1 MSTPPLAFKSAILA
15 PDRAADLVI
24 AEAESIVA
32 GAAAFEGD
40 GIVTAIVSVTGVV
53 DEVADIIEP
62 GAYAATLLKRLPK
75 VCWHHSWEHPI
86 GKVLWIEELLPGDP
100 RLPAKTRDG
109 QPWPA
114 EAGALVAKMQMNMAS
129 ERGREAYSAIKF
141 YSESGECEYSIG
153 YKVPA
158 GKSSRDGK
166 GIRHI
171 KEMDLFELSF
181 VLFGAHTMTG
191 TLALKAAVS
200 LMNMANQGLV
210 TVSKKAI
217 DDEFER
223 LMADVDFD
231 GLDDEDEL
239 QPAASEP
246 SQVVQDE
253 QEVLDIGDD
262 EDDEEAELHRAA
274 LEDPDFELA
283 ESRQEKGHASD
294 ADTDITDTCKGCGDD
309 VVFDSMNGWMRE
321 DGSYG
326 HEDGTTHS
334 DHMAPPAEFKAEG
347 GADRNR
353 GGAENLRRSY
363 VHGKISLQIGWGTDG
378 DFARCVAIASK
389 HMTSEQAKGYCNL
402 RHQDAV
408 GAPPGQGHPEGKAAT
423 YDQPETTAPDKDPA
437 TAPDQAKRTGVMIA
451 LYPDPEAAKKIAVRG
466 GEEPEE
472 LHVTLAYLGDV
483 ADTAGEGLTLGSATS
498 KIVAAAQVAA
508 ATFKPLSGTVG
519 GLGKFPDFGSGVPVW
534 SPVDVVGLGA
544 VREAV
549 VDALEAAGLP
559 VKTDHGFTP
568 HMTLGYNLDLNLIPD
583 TDPVPVDFNHLVV
596 AVGGTHTR
604 IPLGD
609 DLGADASGAP
619 IAGAPMPIEQD
630 NPMEKGY
637 DPMIETGPHAG
648 HKAAVPAEPGK
659 AFPRLPGTLEERTQA
674 LNAALDEA
682 LLGNL
687 DDDSRKERY
696 VNIDGTWL
704 DRVICTLN
712 HWTSPSSDSSQS
724 YEFPYTISDDGTV
737 SLGEPTLVKLTLS
750 AELDGAE
757 VDDVPLGDLMPLAE
771 RIEDVIHGLKSLGTV
786 EIKAGRVLSAAI
798 AARLK
803 SAAEHLVS
811 VLKAGG
817 IDITVPAEEHV
828 SPVVDTETTAPSAHG
843 KSDTPNQASVAAILA
858 DIESMT
864 AE

>member
-1 MSTPPLAFKSAILA
+1 MSTPTLAFKSAVLA
-15 PDRAADLVI
+15 PDKAAELVI
-24 AEAESIVA
+24 AEAESIV
-32 GAAAFEGD
+32 GGVAAFEGD

-53 DEVADIIEP
+53 DEVDDIIEP

-153 YKVPA
+153 YKVPS
-158 GKSSRDGK
+158 GKSTRDSK
-166 GIRHI
+166 GIRRI

-200 LMNMANQGLV
+200 LMNKANHGTV
-210 TVSKKAI
+210 TISKKAI

-231 GLDDEDEL
+231 ELADEDEL
-239 QPAASEP
+239 QPTSDEP
-246 SQVVQDE
+246 GQVVQDE
-253 QEVLDIGDD
+253 QGVLEIEDD

-274 LEDPDFELA
+274 LEDPTFEMA
-283 ESRQEKGHASD
+283 EGRQGKNYASD

-334 DHMAPPAEFKAEG
+334 DHLPPPPEFKAEG

-353 GGAENLRRSY
+353 GGAANLRRWY
-363 VHGKISLQIGWGTDG
+363 VAGADGQIAWGSKG
-378 DFARCVAIASK
+378 DFDQCVAVASR
-389 HMTSEQAKGYCNL
+389 HMAPERAKGYCNL

-423 YDQPETTAPDKDPA
+423 YDQPETTAPDKDPV
-437 TAPDQAKRTGVMIA
+437 TGPDQAKHTGVMVA
-451 LYPDPEAAKKIAVRG
+451 LFPGPEAAKKIAVRG
-466 GEEPEE
+466 GEAPED
-472 LHVTLAYLGDV
+472 LHVTLVYLGDV
-483 ADTAGEGLTLGSATS
+483 FDAAGEGLTLGSATS
-498 KIVAAAQVAA
+498 QIVAAAQAAA
-508 ATFKPLSGTVG
+508 ATTKPLSGTVG
-519 GLGKFPDFGSGVPVW
+519 GLGKFPDFGNGVPVW
-534 SPVDVVGLGA
+534 SPVDVVGLTA
-544 VREAV
+544 AREAV
-549 VDALEAAGLP
+549 VDALQAAGLP

-583 TDPVPVDFNHLVV
+583 TDPVPVEFTHLVV
-596 AVGGTHTR
+596 AIGGTHTR

-609 DLGADASGAP
+609 DLGADASGAA
-619 IAGAPMPIEQD
+619 IAGTPTQPEQD
-630 NPMEKGY
+630 DPMEKGY

-648 HKAAVPAEPGK
+648 HKAAVPAEVAK

-674 LNAALDEA
+674 LSGALDEA
-682 LLGNL
+682 LLGNF
-687 DDDSRKERY
+687 DDDARKERY
-696 VNIDGTWL
+696 VNIDGTWM

-712 HWTSPSSDSSQS
+712 HWSSNSNDSCQS
-724 YEFPYTISDDGTV
+724 YEFPYTISEDGTV
-737 SLGEPTLVKLTLS
+737 SLGEPSPVKLTLT
-750 AELDGAE
+750 AELDGDE
-757 VDDVPLGDLMPLAE
+757 VDDVPAGDLMPLVE
-771 RIEDVIHGLKSLGTV
+771 RINDVIHGLKTLGPV
-786 EIKAGRVLSAAI
+786 EIKAGRVLSASI

-817 IDITVPAEEHV
+817 IDITLPAEETV
-828 SPVVDTETTAPSAHG
+828 APVVETETTAPSAHG
-843 KSDTPNQASVAAILA
+843 KSANLNPSDVAALLA
-858 DIESMT
+858 DIETIT